1 MVKERLTAM
10 TLMKVNVVMVQ
21 VYVLYPKIEY
31 FDENTFHELWF
42 YHYCLT
48 IESISSLIIEYVPS
62 ILHQKEC
69 FNKVFDANFLAII
82 NRIVKRK
89 LNR

>member
-42 YHYCLT
+42 YHYYF
-48 IESISSLIIEYVPS
+48 I
-62 ILHQKEC
+62 
-69 FNKVFDANFLAII
+69 
-82 NRIVKRK
+82 
-89 LNR
+89 